1 MVPLG
6 SLGNGTERWT
16 FPECESISAKYGHDI
31 KTIVFSPN
39 GETVATL
46 QDKIPKAAIHDRRTG
61 DIVRHINGT
70 TGAVKAISYF
80 RNSRLCATATRVNG
94 IQDRYR

>member
-16 FPECESISAKYGHDI
+16 FPECENISAKYGQDI
-31 KTIVFSPN
+31 KPIVFLPD

-46 QDKIPKAAIHDRRTG
+46 QDKLPGAAIHDRRMG

-70 TGAVKAISYF
+70 ASSAKATSLF
-80 RNSRLCATATRVNG
+80 PNSKLCAMATRVNG
-94 IQDRYR
+94 IQCRYR